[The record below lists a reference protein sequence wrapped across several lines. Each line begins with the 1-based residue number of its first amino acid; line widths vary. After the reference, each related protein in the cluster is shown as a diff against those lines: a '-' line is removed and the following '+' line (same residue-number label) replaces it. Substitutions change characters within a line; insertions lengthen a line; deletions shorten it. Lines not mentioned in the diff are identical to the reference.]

1 MSSMINAQLRI
12 IASAQSKVDE
22 EREKLNIAMQDRKM
36 HEKLREK
43 AFDEFKTE
51 LIYKEGKETDE
62 LVAYKYNNA
71 N

>member
-1 MSSMINAQLRI
+1 
-12 IASAQSKVDE
+12 
-22 EREKLNIAMQDRKM
+22 M